1 MNITTNTKPDGHP
14 LCALE
19 SRRKVLSL
27 SSASAFLGKPKR
39 TIEKTKKELISNFL
53 KELKLKLTRYIK
65 KYVLYL
71 LR

>member
-1 MNITTNTKPDGHP
+1 MNITTNTKPNGHP
-14 LCALE
+14 LRVLE

-27 SSASAFLGKPKR
+27 SSASTFLGKPKR

-53 KELKLKLTRYIK
+53 KELKLKLTRYIE